1 MRTTSFFPFFLSD
14 NLEKQTNKNDSC
26 TCVHV
31 ISSCHSPT
39 RILLK
44 RSREIDELLSI
55 IAVKKIK
62 SFSKL
67 GFTRSRKPH

>member
-1 MRTTSFFPFFLSD
+1 M
-14 NLEKQTNKNDSC
+14 
-26 TCVHV
+26 CVHV
-31 ISSCHSPT
+31 ISSCHSLT

-44 RSREIDELLSI
+44 RSREIDELLSV
-55 IAVKKIK
+55 IAVKQIK